1 MAKKGTHWRQHQ
13 KLLKIFERLTFK
25 KTWEFQVLKT
35 IHMDMKKIR
44 CRRSRMWPFTS
55 YSPYPHLKS
64 IPGDMSDVSCEEL
77 RYLKYTSSEDEY
89 VEYEK
94 LLEEDYETMRERFRS
109 DRNPLAHRVGEN
121 DVCLDA
127 DDIMMYLVNEVYI
140 SESKDTNT
148 SCLKM
153 GRKFCSRY
161 YCVAILP
168 GCL

>member
-1 MAKKGTHWRQHQ
+1 M
-13 KLLKIFERLTFK
+13 LN
-25 KTWEFQVLKT
+25 T
-35 IHMDMKKIR
+35 IHEDMKMIK

-64 IPGDMSDVSCEEL
+64 IPGDMSDISCEEL

-94 LLEEDYETMRERFRS
+94 FLEEDYETMRGRFRR
-109 DRNPLAHRVGEN
+109 DTNPLVHEVEEN
-121 DVCLDA
+121 DVCIDA
-127 DDIMMYLVNEVYI
+127 DAIMMYLVNEVNI

-148 SCLKM
+148 SCMQL
-153 GRKFCSRY
+153 GREFCSRY
-161 YCVAILP
+161 NCVAILP